1 MIDTV
6 LEIQFFFLY
15 LIVPFWATPDI
26 NAQFHRRFI
35 KQILLSSLDLT

>member
-6 LEIQFFFLY
+6 LEIQFFLY